1 MIELQLVCFD
11 VSSRDAILSRL
22 VKRQPHDV
30 LRSHTGQPQL
40 FLKSGQQ
47 LGFSITHVRKGKRPV
62 SLMAVATGLQI
73 GIDAENWPLVEAD
86 PAFLA
91 SVASFEDSAILA
103 KLSYIKYDL
112 ARFLWVVKEAALKA
126 SGEVMT
132 DPRDLAV
139 KMSRNGHIKVSTS
152 RRATAPFE
160 EIGVRILQ
168 LRPRE
173 GDETVLLAVAAAGT
187 GAMKIAFS
195 EPDWTL
201 QTIAMR

>member
-1 MIELQLVCFD
+1 MEVRVAIFD
-11 VSSRDAILSRL
+11 HLTRAKIVGEGEIIRDAKGKPYRRLSTN
-22 VKRQPHDV
+22 V
-30 LRSHTGQPQL
+30 LAGVS
-40 FLKSGQQ
+40 
-47 LGFSITHVRKGKRPV
+47 FSHVRQAKPPFSV
-62 SLMAVATGLQI
+62 VAVCDDPII
-73 GIDAENWPLVEAD
+73 GIDAEIWPSGQAD

-91 SVASFEDSAILA
+91 SVASVEDKPILA
-103 KLSYIKYDL
+103 KLAPLHFDP

-126 SGEVMT
+126 SGEVMV

-173 GDETVLLAVAAAGT
+173 GDETVLLAVAAAGKD
-187 GAMKIAFS
+187 AMKIAFS